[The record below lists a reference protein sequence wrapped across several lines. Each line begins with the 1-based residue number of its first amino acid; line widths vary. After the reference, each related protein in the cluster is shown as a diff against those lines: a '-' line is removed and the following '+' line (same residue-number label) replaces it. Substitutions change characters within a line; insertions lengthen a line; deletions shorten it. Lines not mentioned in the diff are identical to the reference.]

1 MVKMV
6 KYCIDCR
13 KTFDDEKYTLCPY
26 CGKELIEKEKNRPPL
41 GKLRHQILVRDG
53 YRCRECGKSNKE
65 ASLDVDHIYPWS
77 KGGPTIEENLWTL
90 CSECNQAKK
99 DNEWK
104 DNEIE
109 ITKNALSNL
118 EDQVHK
124 AEEDLE
130 SATTEEEIFALKAKI
145 KDFKKNKIPEEE
157 AKLTRLRQ
165 QEERINAERKAQQE
179 ENRRRKNLYNKLYVQ
194 IKGELLLEVCNHF
207 SLTEQSDE
215 DNIRLL
221 VCKYDEQEINS
232 TIVSIEQELKEELYD
247 KLDNTLSSDELNL
260 FVNKF
265 SFQGSKHELLNYLI
279 YNYTEDEIDS
289 LKVKLVEKEQKRI
302 EEELRIKEEQR
313 KKAEEERKKEE
324 QRKKAEEER
333 KKEEERLA
341 REAKE
346 KLKNQL
352 INTLT
357 PEELSLFSNEFKLPS
372 QNLEIINYL
381 IDNYSEQE
389 IESIRVKLVKEKE
402 KRLYMEARAEL
413 KNNLLNTLTDEQIFL
428 FAKEYNLHSEN
439 KETIIEYFV
448 DNYSKEGIE
457 FLSRESVKDKLIKE
471 LILSIDIKQFIFLCK
486 HFSLEQTTKY
496 ELINHLKGCSLKDI
510 RKAIALMNKHKSN
523 SFNGKSKSNSK
534 SNPPQYLYYCPVCGR
549 YINDKNPHACP
560 SCGNICLETKFI
572 Y

>member
-109 ITKNALSNL
+109 ITRNALSNL

-124 AEEDLE
+124 AEKDLE

-145 KDFKKNKIPEEE
+145 KDFKKNKIPKGE

-165 QEERINAERKAQQE
+165 QEERINTERKAQQE

-194 IKGELLLEVCNHF
+194 IEGELLLEVCNHF

-232 TIVSIEQELKEELYD
+232 TIVSIEQELKEEALRKELYD

-260 FVNKF
+260 FVNEF

-289 LKVKLVEKEQKRI
+289 LKVKLVEKEQKR
-302 EEELRIKEEQR
+302 
-313 KKAEEERKKEE
+313 
-324 QRKKAEEER
+324 
-333 KKEEERLA
+333 
-341 REAKE
+341 AKE

-389 IESIRVKLVKEKE
+389 IESIRVKLVKEEE
-402 KRLYMEARAEL
+402 KRLAMEARVEL

-534 SNPPQYLYYCPVCGR
+534 SSF
-549 YINDKNPHACP
+549 D
-560 SCGNICLETKFI
+560 
-572 Y
+572 